1 MRSISIIHVCVVLVF
16 CILFFVSV
24 VQHCHIQS
32 GTARIVTI
40 YHARLNENATI
51 NAEIFRAC
59 QKGAFC
65 QKNNAI
71 PHTTH
76 THNYAHTH
84 TPWYNA
90 HLSYETRTHV
100 HTHTHKH
107 TQKGRATGRVGV
119 ILMFA
124 DKSKA

>member
-59 QKGAFC
+59 QKGAFSL
-65 QKNNAI
+65 KNNAI
-71 PHTTH
+71 PHTIH

-84 TPWYNA
+84 TPGTMRIYHTRHA
-90 HLSYETRTHV
+90 HMCTRTR
-100 HTHTHKH
+100 TSTHKREER
-107 TQKGRATGRVGV
+107 QAGRG
-119 ILMFA
+119 
-124 DKSKA
+124 

>member
-84 TPWYNA
+84 TYPLVQCA
-90 HLSYETRTHV
+90 FIIRD
-100 HTHTHKH
+100 THTCAHAHAQEH
-107 TQKGRATGRVGV
+107 TKG
-119 ILMFA
+119 
-124 DKSKA
+124 KSDRQAGGDINVC

>member
-65 QKNNAI
+65 QKNTAI
-71 PHTTH
+71 PHAH

-84 TPWYNA
+84 TDWYNA
-90 HLSYETRTHV
+90 HLSYETRTR
-100 HTHTHKH
+100 TSTHKKEER
-107 TQKGRATGRVGV
+107 QAGRG
-119 ILMFA
+119 
-124 DKSKA
+124 